1 MIDSLKWLLNI
12 QRKRSR
18 LTQVASGFTL
28 VELLVAMM
36 ISTIVIT
43 TLLTF
48 VTNMIDT
55 ERREQAKATTEQEV
69 QAALDYIADDLQ
81 EAVYIY
87 DADGINAIKSQLPN
101 PGAKDRVPVLVFWK
115 RLFLPKDSEVTLSKG
130 NSTKVGCLAKIP
142 GTNTCNERDYFVYSL
157 VAYYLIKNN
166 NSKDSI
172 WSSTAR
178 IGRFEVQDGISNP
191 NIPNS
196 YLKDKDPGFKLFDL
210 SLPGNIKDKMNAWTK
225 DSSNYDLRKNKIE
238 TLVDYIDQSKE
249 SGVPT
254 PVNCEITTSAE
265 AQQVPEND
273 ANPLGIYSFYAC
285 VDSSR
290 NLAQVYLRGNALARI
305 HQNAMYSN
313 DQSVYFPTVNVQ
325 VQSWGTIN

>member
-115 RLFLPKDSEVTLSKG
+115 RLFLPKDSQASFD
-130 NSTKVGCLAKIP
+130 
-142 GTNTCNERDYFVYSL
+142 RDYFVYSL

-166 NSKDSI
+166 NSNDSI
-172 WSSTAR
+172 WSSATR
-178 IGRFEVQDGISNP
+178 IGRFEIKNGVRDPNNP
-191 NIPNS
+191 NN
-196 YLKDKDPGFKLFDL
+196 YLTGKTPDPGFKLFDL

-225 DSSNYDLRKNKIE
+225 DKLINYDLRKNKIE
-238 TLVDYIDQSKE
+238 TLVDYIDQSNG

-254 PVNCEITTSAE
+254 PVDCKITTSLE

-273 ANPLGIYSFYAC
+273 ANPIKIYSFYAC

-305 HQNAMYSN
+305 NQDATYSN
-313 DQSVYFPTVNVQ
+313 SQSAYFPLVNVQ

>member
-12 QRKRSR
+12 QQKRSR

-48 VTNMIDT
+48 VTNMIET

-115 RLFLPKDSEVTLSKG
+115 RSFLPKDSEVSF
-130 NSTKVGCLAKIP
+130 N
-142 GTNTCNERDYFVYSL
+142 RDYFVYSL
-157 VAYYLIKNN
+157 VTYYLIKNT
-166 NSKDSI
+166 NSNDSI

-178 IGRFEVQDGISNP
+178 ISRFEIQNGVRDPNNP
-191 NIPNS
+191 NN
-196 YLKDKDPGFKLFDL
+196 YLTGKTPDPGFKLFDL

-225 DSSNYDLRKNKIE
+225 DKTNYDLRKNKIE
-238 TLVDYIDQSKE
+238 TLVDYIDQSNVT
-249 SGVPT
+249 GVPV
-254 PVNCEITTSAE
+254 PVDCKITTSSE
-265 AQQVPEND
+265 AQQVPGND

-305 HQNAMYSN
+305 HQNATYSN
-313 DQSVYFPTVNVQ
+313 GQSVYFPTVNVQ
-325 VQSWGTIN
+325 VQGWGKIN

>member
-115 RLFLPKDSEVTLSKG
+115 RSFLPKDSEVSF
-130 NSTKVGCLAKIP
+130 N
-142 GTNTCNERDYFVYSL
+142 RDYFVYSL

-166 NSKDSI
+166 NSNDSI
-172 WSSTAR
+172 WSTNAR
-178 IGRFEVQDGISNP
+178 IGRFEIQDGVRNP
-191 NIPNS
+191 NSPNN
-196 YLKDKDPGFKLFDL
+196 YLKNKDSGFKLFDL
-210 SLPGNIKDKMNAWTK
+210 SLPGNIKDKMNAWVK
-225 DSSNYDLRKNKIE
+225 DGENYDLRKNKIE
-238 TLVDYIDQSKE
+238 TLVDYIDQSNG
-249 SGVPT
+249 SGVPN
-254 PVNCEITTSAE
+254 PVNCKITTSAE
-265 AQQVPEND
+265 AQQVPEN
-273 ANPLGIYSFYAC
+273 NTNSNSLGIYSFYAC

-305 HQNAMYSN
+305 NQDATYSN
-313 DQSVYFPTVNVQ
+313 NQSAYFPTVNVQ
-325 VQSWGTIN
+325 VQSWGKIN

>member
-12 QRKRSR
+12 QRKRSQ

-115 RLFLPKDSEVTLSKG
+115 RSFLSKA
-130 NSTKVGCLAKIP
+130 SQASFD
-142 GTNTCNERDYFVYSL
+142 RDYFVYSL

-166 NSKDSI
+166 SSNDSI

-178 IGRFEVQDGISNP
+178 IGRFEIRDGIRNP
-191 NIPNS
+191 NNPTN
-196 YLKDKDPGFKLFDL
+196 YLKDKDPGFNLFDL
-210 SLPGNIKDKMNAWTK
+210 SLPGNIKDKMNRWKK
-225 DSSNYDLRKNKIE
+225 DGDYDLRRNKVE
-238 TLVDYIDQSKE
+238 TLVDYIDQSKQP
-249 SGVPT
+249 GVPT
-254 PVNCEITTSAE
+254 PVNCKVTTSAE
-265 AQQVPEND
+265 AQQVPVND
-273 ANPLGIYSFYAC
+273 ANPGIYSFYAC

-305 HQNAMYSN
+305 NQDATYSN
-313 DQSVYFPTVNVQ
+313 NQSVYFPTVNVQ
-325 VQSWGTIN
+325 VQSWGTVN